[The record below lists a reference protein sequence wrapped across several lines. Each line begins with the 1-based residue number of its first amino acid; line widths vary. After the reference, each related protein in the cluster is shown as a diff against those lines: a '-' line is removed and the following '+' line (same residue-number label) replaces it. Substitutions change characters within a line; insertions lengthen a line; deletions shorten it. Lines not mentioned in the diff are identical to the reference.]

1 LHPGV
6 LGRRPTSTDAAYASA
21 ARRPARLKGRGV
33 PGVAVAEGRAAP
45 GRWRRAARSRLFLGA
60 CAALG
65 ALVLAGLLAP
75 WIAPYPPTAV
85 DATRMF
91 RGPSAGH
98 LFGTD
103 RFGRDVLTRI
113 LFGVRVSLGIA
124 GAAIGMAVVAG
135 SVLGLVA
142 GVGRGMDQLLGRVMD
157 VFFAF
162 PPILL
167 AIGIAAVLG
176 AGPGTAVVAI
186 AVVYAPLFF
195 RVVRGSVLAESA
207 EVYVEAAEALGVGRL
222 PILFRHIL
230 PNVVSPIVVQTA
242 VCLSYGILIESALSY
257 LGVGVQPPTPSWGT
271 ILNEGKEF
279 LALAPWVSLFP
290 GGFIM
295 LSVLAFN
302 IIGDGLR
309 DALDPRSGL
318 A

>member
-1 LHPGV
+1 V
-6 LGRRPTSTDAAYASA
+6 A
-21 ARRPARLKGRGV
+21 RPAAGRPRG
-33 PGVAVAEGRAAP
+33 AAPP
-45 GRWRRAARSRLFLGA
+45 GRWRRAARSRLFIAA
-60 CAALG
+60 CALLG
-65 ALVLAGLLAP
+65 ALIAAGLLAD
-75 WIAPYPPTAV
+75 WIAPYPPTGV
-85 DATRMF
+85 DAGGMF
-91 RGPSAGH
+91 KSPSARH
-98 LFGTD
+98 PFGTD
-103 RFGRDVLTRI
+103 RFGRDLLSRI

-124 GAAIGMAVVAG
+124 GAAIAMAVGAG
-135 SVLGLVA
+135 SLLGLAA
-142 GVGRGMDQLLGRVMD
+142 GIGRGADQLLGRVMD

-186 AVVYAPLFF
+186 GVVYAPLFF

-207 EVYVEAAEALGVGRL
+207 EAYVEAAEALGLGRL
-222 PILFRHIL
+222 AILVRHVL

-242 VCLSYGILIESALSY
+242 ICLSYGILIESALSY

-290 GGFIM
+290 GGAIM

-309 DALDPRSGL
+309 DALDPRTGGT